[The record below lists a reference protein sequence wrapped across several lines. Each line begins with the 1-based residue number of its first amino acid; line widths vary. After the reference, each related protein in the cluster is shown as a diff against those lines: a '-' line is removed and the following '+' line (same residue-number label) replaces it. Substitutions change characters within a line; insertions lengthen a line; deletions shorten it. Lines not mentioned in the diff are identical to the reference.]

1 MCCRRWITALPGT
14 HCFIHNARMLVI
26 VAIQA
31 KQLPV
36 AAIWGI
42 VIVIVILVMHRQLAQ
57 TNTRKLA
64 SASPAYPRKQFE
76 RLLAIPLLT
85 QFTLLSRFEN
95 DSIQSSMVR

>member
-26 VAIQA
+26 VA

-64 SASPAYPRKQFE
+64 SASPAYPWKQFE